1 VKSRKTIP
9 TEGSEIDTA
18 GWWQPPPVAPAGPPH
33 VQWHLRSVDPATGT
47 REDGLVGSLGY
58 LAAVNVVI
66 WVGLFL
72 YLWRLD
78 RRLAEREKGPSR

>member
-1 VKSRKTIP
+1 VS
-9 TEGSEIDTA
+9 
-18 GWWQPPPVAPAGPPH
+18 
-33 VQWHLRSVDPATGT
+33 
-47 REDGLVGSLGY
+47 SLAY

-78 RRLAEREKGPSR
+78 RRLAERERGGRPLKG